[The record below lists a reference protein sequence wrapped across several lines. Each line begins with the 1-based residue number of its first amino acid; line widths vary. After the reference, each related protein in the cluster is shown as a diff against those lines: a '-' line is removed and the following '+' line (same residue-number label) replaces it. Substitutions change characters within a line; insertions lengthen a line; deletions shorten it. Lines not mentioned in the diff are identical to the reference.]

1 MSENTMTPFRL
12 MSLPVTVALVL
23 AIAACSKSPEAEPAK
38 APAAEADH
46 VEAGKD
52 ALAEGGEDHSEEGG
66 EHAEEG
72 EEGKEGGAALVKM
85 DEAALKAAGITLQTL
100 QPSSLSEELR
110 APGEVVDSAYG
121 TTLITPRVASLVV
134 RRHARLGDEVRAG
147 APLATLASVDVS
159 DAQADLRIAE
169 QEWRRVSALGREAVA
184 GRRINE
190 AKIAVDRA
198 RAKAQAYGLP
208 GTSSGSVN
216 GQFTLTAPH
225 AGRITE
231 DDFIVGERIEPGKA
245 LFRLVDES
253 TVWVDAKLPSGT
265 VSRIEAGSPATVVVG
280 GKRIAGKVLRSA
292 HRTSEATR
300 SASIRVEVPNK
311 DDRLHGGD
319 FVEVY
324 FEAASSGNA
333 DSSTATQ
340 LAVPT
345 DALVQLEGETV
356 VFRRNVDGALEPVP
370 VRVGEVIGDR
380 TVIREGLKAGDT
392 VVVAGAFAVKSQML
406 KAQLGEGHGH

>member
-1 MSENTMTPFRL
+1 MRDFPMTQFRL
-12 MSLPVTVALVL
+12 INLPLAAALLL
-23 AIAACSKSPEAEPAK
+23 AIAGCSKSPETASAGAAK
-38 APAAEADH
+38 TETEASAPEANAAESA
-46 VEAGKD
+46 AG
-52 ALAEGGEDHSEEGG
+52 E
-66 EHAEEG
+66 EHAEG
-72 EEGKEGGAALVKM
+72 EEAAAEPVKM
-85 DEAALKAAGITLQTL
+85 TAEELDAAGIRLQTL
-100 QPSSLSEELR
+100 QPGSLSEELR
-110 APGEVVDSAYG
+110 APGEVIDSAYG
-121 TTLITPRVASLVV
+121 TTLITPRVESLVV

-147 APLATLASVDVS
+147 TPLVTLASVDVS

-190 AKIAVDRA
+190 ARIAVDRA

-208 GTSSGSVN
+208 GTSSGNVN

-231 DDFIVGERIEPGKA
+231 DEFVVGERIEPGKA
-245 LFRLVDES
+245 LFRLVDE
-253 TVWVDAKLPSGT
+253 TVVWVDAKLPSGT
-265 VSRIEAGSPATVVVG
+265 VSRIENGSPATVVVNG
-280 GKRIAGKVLRSA
+280 QRIRGKVLRSA
-292 HRTSEATR
+292 HRTSETTR
-300 SASIRVEVPNK
+300 SASVRVEVPNK

-324 FEAASSGNA
+324 FDAASMANA
-333 DSSTATQ
+333 DSKAVTQ
-340 LAVPT
+340 LSVPT

-356 VFRRNVDGALEPVP
+356 VFRRDGSGALEPVA
-370 VRVGEVIGDR
+370 VRAGEVIGDR
-380 TVIREGLKAGDT
+380 TVIREGLNAGDN